1 MKKGLSVLLIAAALF
16 GFYGG
21 AANIQDVLAAK
32 QYWEN
37 KSEQTTA
44 DLNKLEDGLKTL
56 DENKQAYLDGLVKVK
71 EGEEALVKGEQDL
84 AYGEATL
91 AQGEADYAAAPGKLA
106 DARRQIAAGE
116 NKLANGYADLAKGK
130 KDLKEAMANR
140 AALRNVRAKIA
151 DVEKAYSPWL
161 NKFDKLR
168 KSIVDNPDNPS
179 KGVLYD
185 AGAVAVGLVGN
196 ESNDGILTAFGLL
209 KAKADEASAGAEK
222 AQAGMNKIV
231 AGAKQNPAFKDKTDE
246 EIIAAIKAGL
256 AGEETKQLYEGAEK
270 QRDDAKALAA
280 QLNGA
285 YNYLNSTYK
294 SDLIKTATSING
306 KIKNIKKADYQATEL
321 RKTNFSSD
329 MSDAEKLLNKL
340 ATDETLAQV
349 MQVAAK
355 LDPTMAQK
363 VSGGI
368 SQVKQLIS
376 ASKASKSEYDKNYDE
391 LKPNASKGSN
401 IGSKVAAAAK
411 AILSNKD
418 ISSKMTA
425 QQREALKPFMS
436 TPSITGL
443 PNVELLYGT
452 MTLGKDKLADGKNSL
467 LDSLRTISGNAA
479 GGVTLYN
486 DGISAGEDK
495 LAAGEAQLAQGEK
508 DLAAGKA
515 KYAQGLADY
524 EAAPAKLEAG
534 RQALEEGRQK
544 LADGR
549 KEFAAGKEKLAEYED
564 GEQQVRAGLA
574 TMMASDRYADLE
586 TILERRNGDDNFD
599 AADKSLD
606 IPEGLEAVGTGREYQ
621 ADTGEV
627 VTSELTGRILGSGLG
642 LGAAAIAVL
651 AAVLSLLK
659 KYKGA
664 AVSAVGTAA
673 AGIAGIIAGN
683 NAGMEMSS
691 IAGSTIGAT
700 PMIAAGILAA
710 VAAVFSVV
718 HFTAKKDA

>member
-130 KDLKEAMANR
+130 KANR

-306 KIKNIKKADYQATEL
+306 KIKNIK
-321 RKTNFSSD
+321 
-329 MSDAEKLLNKL
+329 
-340 ATDETLAQV
+340 
-349 MQVAAK
+349 
-355 LDPTMAQK
+355 
-363 VSGGI
+363 
-368 SQVKQLIS
+368 
-376 ASKASKSEYDKNYDE
+376 
-391 LKPNASKGSN
+391 
-401 IGSKVAAAAK
+401 
-411 AILSNKD
+411 
-418 ISSKMTA
+418 
-425 QQREALKPFMS
+425 
-436 TPSITGL
+436 
-443 PNVELLYGT
+443 
-452 MTLGKDKLADGKNSL
+452 
-467 LDSLRTISGNAA
+467 
-479 GGVTLYN
+479 
-486 DGISAGEDK
+486 
-495 LAAGEAQLAQGEK
+495 
-508 DLAAGKA
+508 
-515 KYAQGLADY
+515 
-524 EAAPAKLEAG
+524 
-534 RQALEEGRQK
+534 
-544 LADGR
+544 
-549 KEFAAGKEKLAEYED
+549 
-564 GEQQVRAGLA
+564 
-574 TMMASDRYADLE
+574 
-586 TILERRNGDDNFD
+586 
-599 AADKSLD
+599 
-606 IPEGLEAVGTGREYQ
+606 
-621 ADTGEV
+621 
-627 VTSELTGRILGSGLG
+627 
-642 LGAAAIAVL
+642 
-651 AAVLSLLK
+651 
-659 KYKGA
+659 
-664 AVSAVGTAA
+664 
-673 AGIAGIIAGN
+673 
-683 NAGMEMSS
+683 
-691 IAGSTIGAT
+691 
-700 PMIAAGILAA
+700 
-710 VAAVFSVV
+710 
-718 HFTAKKDA
+718 